1 MELKTQIGYQ
11 SNKIVAQDL
20 IKNDNGRATILAFDA
35 NTELTAH
42 KAPGDAMVQVIEG
55 SIDFVVGGKRHHLQ
69 AGEFVTM
76 SVGTV
81 HEVYAPEQAKVLLT
95 IVKNCCCDSSY
106 KSADKPEGLLP
117 D

>member
-1 MELKTQIGYQ
+1 MELKSQIGYQ
-11 SNKIVAQDL
+11 SNKIVARDL
-20 IKNDNGRATILAFDA
+20 IKNDNGRATILAFGA

-42 KAPGDAMVQVIEG
+42 KAPGDAMLQVIDG
-55 SIDFVVGGKRHHLQ
+55 SIDFVVDGKRHHIQ

-95 IVKNCCCDSSY
+95 IVNNCCGD
-106 KSADKPEGLLP
+106 KAADKADALLP

>member
-1 MELKTQIGYQ
+1 MELKSQIGYQ
-11 SNKIVAQDL
+11 SNKIVARDL
-20 IKNDNGRATILAFDA
+20 IKNDNGRATMLAFDA

-42 KAPGDAMVQVIEG
+42 KAPGDAMVQVVEG
-55 SIDFVVGGKRHHLQ
+55 SIDFVIDGKRHHIQ

-95 IVKNCCCDSSY
+95 IVRNCCGDCGD
-106 KSADKPEGLLP
+106 KAADKAEGLLP